1 MTEADKVETE
11 EEKTSEESPSLTVKI
26 NCEDKDIKENKGVVK
41 DTGMETKNESK
52 SLFHLKRLY

>member
-1 MTEADKVETE
+1 METE